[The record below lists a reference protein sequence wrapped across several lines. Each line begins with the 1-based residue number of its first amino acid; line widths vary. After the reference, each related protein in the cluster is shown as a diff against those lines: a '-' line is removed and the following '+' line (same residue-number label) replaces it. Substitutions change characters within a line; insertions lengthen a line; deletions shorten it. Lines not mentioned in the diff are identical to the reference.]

1 MFGICSMQGSLYS
14 KSQLGNHNQNLKFI
28 KDTVE
33 TLEIH
38 MDPPI
43 QYECALHSHVSV
55 LIYERVSKCHVYE
68 GLGRNEINGTPLNVS
83 QISIMIDSFQL

>member
-1 MFGICSMQGSLYS
+1 MFGISSMQGSVYS
-14 KSQLGNHNQNLKFI
+14 KSQLGNQNLKFI

-43 QYECALHSHVSV
+43 QYECALHRVMFQFLYTREFQNVMHMGV
-55 LIYERVSKCHVYE
+55 LVEM
-68 GLGRNEINGTPLNVS
+68 G
-83 QISIMIDSFQL
+83 

>member
-1 MFGICSMQGSLYS
+1 MQGSLYS

-38 MDPPI
+38 MDP
-43 QYECALHSHVSV
+43 
-55 LIYERVSKCHVYE
+55 ERPFGQKDPRILKRVEYIFS
-68 GLGRNEINGTPLNVS
+68 
-83 QISIMIDSFQL
+83 

>member
-1 MFGICSMQGSLYS
+1 MFGICRMQGSLYS

-43 QYECALHSHVSV
+43 QYECALHRVMFQFWYTREFQNVMYMGV
-55 LIYERVSKCHVYE
+55 LVEM
-68 GLGRNEINGTPLNVS
+68 G
-83 QISIMIDSFQL
+83 

>member
-1 MFGICSMQGSLYS
+1 MFGISSMQGSVYS
-14 KSQLGNHNQNLKFI
+14 KSQLGNQNLKFI

-43 QYECALHSHVSV
+43 QYECALHRVMFQFLYTREFQNVMYMGV
-55 LIYERVSKCHVYE
+55 LVEM
-68 GLGRNEINGTPLNVS
+68 G
-83 QISIMIDSFQL
+83 